1 LLFARNVR
9 REARRMAST
18 LNNARAF
25 DTSATADQS
34 ETSEG
39 TRLARFCSL
48 EEGLGLV
55 FGVMTVA
62 YVVLS
67 LIALKP

>member
-1 LLFARNVR
+1 
-9 REARRMAST
+9 MAST
-18 LNNARAF
+18 FNDARAIN
-25 DTSATADQS
+25 TSATADQTENS
-34 ETSEG
+34 ERM
-39 TRLARFCSL
+39 RLSRFCSL

-55 FGVMTVA
+55 FGIMTVA

>member
-1 LLFARNVR
+1 
-9 REARRMAST
+9 MAST
-18 LNNARAF
+18 FNDARAIN
-25 DTSATADQS
+25 TSATADQT
-34 ETSEG
+34 ENSEG
-39 TRLARFCSL
+39 LRLARFCSL